1 MTLQDSPQTAPVPT
15 ATPTANPTA
24 NPSATPGASPTTG
37 STGINAASALK
48 TGPVIAL
55 LVASAF
61 VVVLNE
67 TIMGVAL
74 PRLMADLQITAAT
87 AQWLTTGFLLTMAV
101 VIPLTGFLLA
111 RFPVRNLFFTAMS
124 LFAAG
129 TLIAATAPGFEMLLA
144 GRIVQAAGTAIMLP
158 LLFTTVLTVVPA
170 SHRGRMM
177 GVISIVIAVAPAV
190 GPTVSGIIL
199 ASLNWRWMFWIV
211 LPIALVALV
220 LGAVWVRNIT
230 ETRPARFDVLSVLL
244 SALGFG
250 GLIFGLSSIGE
261 SASGHA
267 PIPVW
272 IPLVVGAVSL
282 LAFVLRQLQLQRSDA
297 ALLDLR
303 TFTSR
308 SFSLA
313 IVLVVVVMSAL
324 FGSLILLPLY
334 LQQALML
341 DTLTV
346 GLMLLP
352 GGILMGAIA
361 PVVGSLFDR
370 FGPRPLV
377 LPGMIVA
384 AAALWGMTTFDG
396 QTSIGWIIAVHMTLN
411 LGLGFVFTPLLT
423 SALGSLPRALYS
435 HGSAIMNT
443 LQQVAGAAGTALF
456 ITLMSVGAA
465 GAIQSGADATDATVT
480 GVHTAFLV
488 GACIASVAVILTLF
502 VRKPP
507 QADAD
512 AGADAPVLPAH

>member
-1 MTLQDSPQTAPVPT
+1 MTLEHTPETAAPP
-15 ATPTANPTA
+15 A
-24 NPSATPGASPTTG
+24 PTT
-37 STGINAASALK
+37 TPPRP
-48 TGPVIAL
+48 GPVIAL

-74 PRLMADLQITAAT
+74 PRLMEDLDITAAT
-87 AQWLTTGFLLTMAV
+87 AQWLTTGFLLTMAI
-101 VIPLTGFLLA
+101 VIPLTGFFLA
-111 RFPVRNLFFTAMS
+111 RYPLRALFFGAMS

-129 TLIAATAPGFEMLLA
+129 TLIAAVSPGFELLLV
-144 GRIVQAAGTAIMLP
+144 GRIVQASGTAVMLP
-158 LLFTTVLTVVPA
+158 LLFTTVLNVVPA

-177 GVISIVIAVAPAV
+177 GVISIVIAVAPAI

-199 ASLNWRWMFWIV
+199 SALDWRWMFWLV
-211 LPIALVALV
+211 LPIALAAIA

-230 ETRPARFDVLSVLL
+230 ETRHARFDILSVCL

-267 PIPVW
+267 PVPVW
-272 IPLVVGAVSL
+272 IPLVAGSL
-282 LAFVLRQLQLQRSDA
+282 ALTLFVLRQLHLQRADA

-303 TFTSR
+303 TFASR

-313 IVLVVVVMSAL
+313 VVLVVVVMSAL

-334 LQQALML
+334 LQQVLSL

-352 GGILMGAIA
+352 GGALMGLIA
-361 PVVGSLFDR
+361 PLVGALFDR
-370 FGPRPLV
+370 FGPTPLV
-377 LPGMIVA
+377 IPGMIVA
-384 AAALWGMTTFDG
+384 AGALWGMTTFGVDTG
-396 QTSIGWIIAVHMTLN
+396 VAWIIVVHMALN

-435 HGSAIMNT
+435 HGSATMSTI
-443 LQQVAGAAGTALF
+443 QQVAGAAGTALF
-456 ITLMSVGAA
+456 ITLMSLGTAEASAA
-465 GAIQSGADATDATVT
+465 GAGATVAT
-480 GVHTAFLV
+480 AAGVHTAFLV
-488 GACIASVAVILTLF
+488 GACIASAAVVLALF
-502 VRKPP
+502 VRTPAS
-507 QADAD
+507 QESAADS
-512 AGADAPVLPAH
+512 VSEH